1 MRTLKM
7 WAPSEKVR
15 TRLQI
20 VAFVVWLF
28 AIAFLLSRLL
38 GCFRVSSVLLSRKAY
53 AYVWVSLLEPVSLA
67 VLTVP
72 DRYGVA
78 LRD

>member
-15 TRLQI
+15 TRLLI

-28 AIAFLLSRLL
+28 AIAFVLSRFCL
-38 GCFRVSSVLLSRKAY
+38 GVS
-53 AYVWVSLLEPVSLA
+53 
-67 VLTVP
+67 
-72 DRYGVA
+72 
-78 LRD
+78 